1 MLLLLFPLVGVDKV
15 WDEVLALVVAVG
27 GCGGMG
33 GVVVLL
39 RVVLLVVWCLV
50 VVPGWVVVLECWSH
64 GVECLDC
71 VLVHVWEVSGVWG
84 DFVCCGFELYLCVS
98 VLVQVKQW

>member
-1 MLLLLFPLVGVDKV
+1 MLLFPLIGVDKV
-15 WDEVLALVVAVG
+15 LDEVLALVVAVG

-33 GVVVLL
+33 GVVLLL
-39 RVVLLVVWCLV
+39 RVVLLGVWWLV
-50 VVPGWVVVLECWSH
+50 GVPGLEVCWFD

-71 VLVHVWEVSGVWG
+71 ILVHVWEVGGVWG

-98 VLVQVKQW
+98 VLEQVKEW